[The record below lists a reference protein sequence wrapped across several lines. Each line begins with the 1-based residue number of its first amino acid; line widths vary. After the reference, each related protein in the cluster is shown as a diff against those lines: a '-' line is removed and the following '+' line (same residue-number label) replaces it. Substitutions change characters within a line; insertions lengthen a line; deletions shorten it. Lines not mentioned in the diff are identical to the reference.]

1 MPLLFTAEDGSGMA
15 GRVYSVEERA
25 AAGAIAMARV
35 GSKDGGG
42 GITFDMHRTII
53 TRVGIS
59 MSGNFQTAHMFG
71 NDVYV
76 YVFGDRMGQ
85 AVIHGISFSQ
95 GCETGSNQQAET
107 GFELLY
113 KWYLDNRI
121 AKKKSLCSITIG
133 TQQNFRGFV
142 VKLDGDAQDAIH
154 RTVHYQLTLVLLP
167 FARK

>member
-1 MPLLFTAEDGSGMA
+1 MPLLFTAADNSGMT
-15 GRVYSVEERA
+15 GRVFSVEENA

-42 GITFDMHRTII
+42 GITYDTHRTII

-59 MSGNFQTAHMFG
+59 MAGNFQTAHMLD

-85 AVIHGISFSQ
+85 AIIHGISFSQ
-95 GCETGSNQQAET
+95 SCGTNQQGET

-113 KWYLDNRI
+113 KWYLDNRV
-121 AKKKSLCSITIG
+121 AQKKSLCSITIG
-133 TQQNFRGFV
+133 TKQNFRGFV
-142 VKLDGDAQDAIH
+142 IKLDADAQDAVH
-154 RTVHYQLTLVLLP
+154 RTVHYQLTLALLP